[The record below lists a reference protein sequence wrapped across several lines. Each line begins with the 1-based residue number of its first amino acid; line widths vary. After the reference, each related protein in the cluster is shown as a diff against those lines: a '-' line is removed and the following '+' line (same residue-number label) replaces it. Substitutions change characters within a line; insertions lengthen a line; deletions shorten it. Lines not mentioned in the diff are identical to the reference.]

1 MIQRRRYDEEIH
13 LDRTACRNCN
23 HRDSRLDAA
32 AGAEPGARPG
42 EGHQLRQ
49 QPETAR
55 ARLHP
60 VFGGSQRLYGAST
73 RTNPVYAK
81 WQTLILPYVYPGVPV
96 GTDNNAYL
104 QIADGKAKP
113 RGLFKCPSATP
124 TAETIAAQQS
134 NNYGINLY
142 ISCISPSDPNY
153 PLGAALKR
161 IKNPSQRFMI
171 SDMQDLTNANEPR
184 IMNKNDFGF
193 HHMGGRGAVIGYA
206 DGHVS
211 AMNSDGIPAAG
222 WYVYFWGQ
230 AVAN

>member
-1 MIQRRRYDEEIH
+1 MMKKFTLIELLVVIAIIAILASMLLPALNQARGRAKDINCVSNQNQLALGCIQYSEDH
-13 LDRTACRNCN
+13 NGFL
-23 HRDSRLDAA
+23 
-32 AGAEPGARPG
+32 P
-42 EGHQLRQ
+42 
-49 QPETAR
+49 
-55 ARLHP
+55 
-60 VFGGSQRLYGAST
+60 LYGAST

-193 HHMGGRGAVIGYA
+193 RHMGGRGAVIGYA